1 MMCCSVT
8 VIVSGFCSTYKD
20 CTVLYQDQD
29 SIVTGLYCINTIRI
43 RTVHMKPGLNWI
55 RAVLYQDSVV
65 SGLHCTKEV
74 LIQDCAVQYQEYVV
88 SRLCCISPVISGL
101 VLSGLCCIRTVLY

>member
-1 MMCCSVT
+1 
-8 VIVSGFCSTYKD
+8 
-20 CTVLYQDQD
+20 
-29 SIVTGLYCINTIRI
+29 
-43 RTVHMKPGLNWI
+43 MKPGLNWI

-65 SGLHCTKEV
+65 SGLHCIKEV

-101 VLSGLCCIRTVLY
+101 VLSGLCCIRTALY